1 MLGQGNSSAG
11 EPPAVVITGASG
23 FLGRH
28 LVAALRDR
36 YRIFGLGRRSHRAVG
51 IPNHHRLS
59 WFQADIADREALG
72 AVFRSLRQ
80 VPGPKTVIH
89 LAAYYDFTGEKS
101 PEYERTNVHGLRNV
115 LEQCRALRPERFVF
129 ASSLAACAFP
139 PPGSALDETSPADG
153 DHVYAASK
161 RRGEELLRQYAGEV
175 NPVIVRLAALFSD
188 WCEYPPL
195 YTFLGTWLSQVWSRR
210 MLAGRGLSAIPYL
223 HVRCAAGFFR
233 RLLEVHQGLG
243 PCEVAIGST
252 DGSVSHLETFEAA
265 TLAFHGHRVR
275 PVFLPRPV
283 ARLGLHARD
292 LAGRL
297 TGNRPFERP
306 WMGRYIDLRL
316 TTDAARTRA
325 RLGWAPNPRLAIL
338 RRIPFLVENMRSDPI
353 EWHRRN
359 LAAMRTVEIQPNL
372 RLLQLF
378 ETHERDILERSMAD
392 SLAAEAAPLYGSY
405 RNLGED
411 ELRWAK
417 RQLLLQIKNAIRLH
431 DLSIFKVYCR
441 HVAERRYRQGF
452 PCAELCRMVAQ
463 DRDVCLRVLSEDR
476 ASLGLEDALRD
487 HVAMTF
493 MVGLDEIQDA
503 YEELSGQ
510 MAPVEPRDAAGR

>member
-1 MLGQGNSSAG
+1 LSQGTASAG
-11 EPPAVVITGASG
+11 EPPAVIITGASG

-28 LVAALRDR
+28 LVAALRGH
-36 YRIFGLGRRSHRAVG
+36 YRIFGLGRRSPRAVG

-59 WFQADIADREALG
+59 WFQADIADREALA

-80 VPGPKTVIH
+80 VPGPKVVIH
-89 LAAYYDFTGEKS
+89 LAAYYDFTGEKN

-129 ASSLAACAFP
+129 ASSVAACAFP
-139 PPGSALDETSPADG
+139 PPGSALDEGSPPDG
-153 DHVYAASK
+153 DHHYAVSK
-161 RRGEELLRQYAGEV
+161 RRGEELLRQYAEELD
-175 NPVIVRLAALFSD
+175 PVIVRLGALFSD

-195 YTFLGTWLSQVWSRR
+195 YTFLGTWLSQAWTRK

-223 HVRCAAGFFR
+223 HVRCAARFFSR
-233 RLLEVHQGLG
+233 MVEMHRQLR
-243 PCEVAIGST
+243 PCEVAIAST
-252 DGSVSHLETFEAA
+252 DGCVSHLETFEAA
-265 TLAFHGHRVR
+265 TLAFHGYRMR
-275 PVFLPRPV
+275 PTFMPRPL
-283 ARLGLHARD
+283 ARLGLHAMD

-316 TTDAARTRA
+316 TTDAGRTRA

-338 RRIPFLVENMRSDPI
+338 RRIPFLVENMKSDPI

-378 ETHERDILERSMAD
+378 EVHERAILETSMQNA
-392 SLAAEAAPLYGSY
+392 LAPEAAPLYGSY
-405 RNLGED
+405 RALGAD

-417 RQLLLQIKNAIRLH
+417 RQLFLQLKNTIRAH
-431 DLSIFKVYCR
+431 DLAAFRGYCR
-441 HVAERRYRQGF
+441 YIAERRYRQGF
-452 PCAELCRMVAQ
+452 PCGELHRMVAQ
-463 DRDVCLRVLSEDR
+463 DRDVCLRILSQDPSSR
-476 ASLGLEDALRD
+476 GLEDALRD

-493 MVGLDEIQDA
+493 MVGLDEIEDA
-503 YEELSGQ
+503 YEELSG
-510 MAPVEPRDAAGR
+510 AVVPVDP

>member
-1 MLGQGNSSAG
+1 MSQGNASAG
-11 EPPAVVITGASG
+11 ELPAVIITGASG

-51 IPNHHRLS
+51 IPNHRHLT
-59 WFQADIADREALG
+59 WFQADIAEREALEV
-72 AVFRSLRQ
+72 VFHSLRQ
-80 VPGPKTVIH
+80 VHGPKLVIH

-115 LEQCRALRPERFVF
+115 LELCRALRPERFVF
-129 ASSLAACAFP
+129 ASSVAACDFP
-139 PPGSALDETSPADG
+139 PPGSALDERSPPDG
-153 DHVYAASK
+153 DHHYAVSK
-161 RRGEELLRQYAGEV
+161 RRGEELLRQYAAELD
-175 NPVIVRLAALFSD
+175 PVIVRLAALFSD

-195 YTFLGTWLSQVWSRR
+195 YTFLGTWLSQDWKRR

-223 HVRCAAGFFR
+223 HVRCAARFFAR
-233 RLLEVHQGLG
+233 MLEAHRELN
-243 PCEVAIGST
+243 PCEVAIAST
-252 DGSVSHLETFEAA
+252 EGCVSHLEAFEAA

-275 PVFLPRPV
+275 PAFMPRPL
-283 ARLGLHARD
+283 ARLGLHAMD

-306 WMGRYIDLRL
+306 WMGRYIDRRL
-316 TTDAARTRA
+316 TTDASRTRA
-325 RLGWAPNPRLAIL
+325 RLGWTPNPRLAIP
-338 RRIPFLVENMRSDPI
+338 RRIPFLVENMKNDPI

-378 ETHERDILERSMAD
+378 EARERTILET
-392 SLAAEAAPLYGSY
+392 SLQTSLGPETAPLYPSY
-405 RNLGED
+405 RKLGED

-417 RQLLLQIKNAIRLH
+417 RQLFLQLKNTIRAR
-431 DLSIFKVYCR
+431 DIAIFKAYCR
-441 HVAERRYRQGF
+441 YLAERRYRQGF
-452 PCAELCRMVAQ
+452 PRGEVCHMVAQ
-463 DRDVCLRVLSEDR
+463 DRDCCLRILSQDPGSR
-476 ASLGLEDALRD
+476 GLEDALRD

-493 MVGLDEIQDA
+493 MVGLDEIEDA
-503 YEELSGQ
+503 YEELSGEVV
-510 MAPVEPRDAAGR
+510 PVDP